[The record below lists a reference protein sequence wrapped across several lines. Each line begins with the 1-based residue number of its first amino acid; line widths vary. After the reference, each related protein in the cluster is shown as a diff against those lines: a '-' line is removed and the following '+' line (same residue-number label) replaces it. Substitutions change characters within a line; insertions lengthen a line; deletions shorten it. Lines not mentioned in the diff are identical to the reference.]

1 MSYICVPKP
10 KFMKQYNGHFT
21 SKLSGAKTSV
31 FAVMSKLAND
41 YNAVNLS
48 QGFPDFPINQE
59 LIRRVNYY
67 MVKGYNQYAPMPGV
81 PSLRKAI
88 AEMFKKNHGAGYN
101 YETEI
106 TITAGATQALYTA
119 ISAFINEG
127 DEAIIIE
134 PAYDSYAPA
143 VIANGGTVKYVSLK
157 FPDFTLN
164 WDEVKR
170 NVTSRTKLIIL
181 NTPHNP
187 TGSVLKEE
195 DLLILERFLRG
206 RDIMLISD
214 EVYEHLIFDN
224 EQHYSACRFNDLA
237 SRTMV
242 IGSFGKT
249 FHATGWK
256 TGFVLAPAN
265 ITAEFRKFHQFIVFA
280 SNTPIQYAIADFL
293 QNPENYTGLSKFYQ
307 AKRDYFLQ
315 ALKGSGFKAVPAKGT
330 YFQLLDYSNISD
342 EPEYDFAVR
351 LVKEFGVAGI
361 PLSPFY
367 HNNKNQQ
374 QLRFCFAKQSSTLD
388 KAAEILCKI

>member
-1 MSYICVPKP
+1 MSYICVPKS
-10 KFMKQYNGHFT
+10 KFMKQFDGHFT
-21 SKLSGAKTSV
+21 SKLSGSKISI
-31 FAVMSKLAND
+31 FAVMSKLASN
-41 YNAVNLS
+41 YNAINLS

-67 MVKGYNQYAPMPGV
+67 MIKGYNQYAPMPGV
-81 PSLRKAI
+81 PVLRKAI
-88 AEMFKKNHGAGYN
+88 AEMFKKNYDADYN

-106 TITAGATQALYTA
+106 TITAGATQALFTA
-119 ISAFINEG
+119 ISAFINDG
-127 DEAIIIE
+127 DEAIIVE

-143 VIANGGTVKYVSLK
+143 VIANGGTVKYISLK

-187 TGSVLKEE
+187 TGSILKEE
-195 DLLILERFLRG
+195 DFLTLEHFLRS

-214 EVYEHLIFDN
+214 EVYEHLIFDG
-224 EQHYSACRFNDLA
+224 EVHHSACRFNDLA

-256 TGFVLAPAN
+256 TGFVLAPSN
-265 ITAEFRKFHQFIVFA
+265 ITSEFRKFHQFVVFA
-280 SNTPIQYAIADFL
+280 SNTPIQHALADFI
-293 QNPENYTGLSKFYQ
+293 QKPENYEGLGNFYQ
-307 AKRDYFLQ
+307 KKRDYFLN
-315 ALKGSGFKAVPAKGT
+315 AIKSSRFKAIPAKGT

-342 EPEYDFAVR
+342 ESEYSFAKR
-351 LVKEFGVAGI
+351 LVKEYGIASI
-361 PLSPFY
+361 PLSSFY

-374 QLRFCFAKQSSTLD
+374 QLRFCFAKQESTLD

>member
-1 MSYICVPKP
+1 LYSKINV
-10 KFMKQYNGHFT
+10 MKQFDGHFT

-48 QGFPDFPINQE
+48 QGFPDFPVDQE

-81 PSLRKAI
+81 PGLRKAI
-88 AEMFKKNHGAGYN
+88 AGMFKKNHGAEYDF
-101 YETEI
+101 ESEV

-119 ISAFINEG
+119 ISAFINDG
-127 DEAIIIE
+127 DEAIIVE

-164 WDEVKR
+164 WDELKR

-187 TGSVLKEE
+187 TGSILKEE
-195 DLLILERFLRG
+195 DFLILERFLQG

-214 EVYEHLIFDN
+214 EVYEHLIFDG
-224 EQHYSACRFNDLA
+224 ETHHSACRFNNLA

-280 SNTPIQYAIADFL
+280 SNTPVQHAIADFI
-293 QNPENYTGLSKFYQ
+293 QKPKNYMGLGEFYQ
-307 AKRDYFLQ
+307 AKRDYFLN
-315 ALKGSGFKAVPAKGT
+315 AIKKSRFKAIPATGT

-342 EPEYDFAVR
+342 EPEYDFASR
-351 LVKEFGVAGI
+351 LVKEFGIAGI

-367 HNNKNQQ
+367 HDIKNQQ
-374 QLRFCFAKQSSTLD
+374 QLRFCFAKQESTLD